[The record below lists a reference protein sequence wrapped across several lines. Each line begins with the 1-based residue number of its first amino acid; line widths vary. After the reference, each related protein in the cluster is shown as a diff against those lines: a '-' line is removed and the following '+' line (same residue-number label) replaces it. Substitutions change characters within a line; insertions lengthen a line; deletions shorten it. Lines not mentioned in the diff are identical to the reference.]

1 MHGPLSIVEQHQ
13 LQWHCRQLCDTGI
26 GMLGLAKMHHAQK
39 GIQAEVIHLS
49 ALAISFAF
57 RSVQTTQ
64 SPRRRSVIEGGVSC
78 IASSMPED
86 QCRCHCVC
94 GSSGKRERLADEF
107 ISKTPCATS
116 SPSVVDNTV

>member
-49 ALAISFAF
+49 ALANSHVLGSIHDTGGWPFEFSF
-57 RSVQTTQ
+57 RVLTHLGSV
-64 SPRRRSVIEGGVSC
+64 
-78 IASSMPED
+78 
-86 QCRCHCVC
+86 
-94 GSSGKRERLADEF
+94 RLY
-107 ISKTPCATS
+107 
-116 SPSVVDNTV
+116 